1 MTVLT
6 ESGETQFLDAVDSAL
21 TGFFARGRAGTAGLP
36 ATVGDLWDA
45 LASSAS
51 GGKRI
56 RPRLLLSVVEGYT
69 GDRYAR
75 DPAGDVPTAARWSPE
90 DPSVVTAA
98 ALELLHTALVTHDD
112 VIDHDFV
119 RRGKPNVAGIY
130 RHRAADEGFD
140 DDAAAQRGQAAA
152 IIAGDVALAAAYRL
166 VASSGSPGTPA
177 LLDLMDAAVHSAA
190 AGELLDVEHSG
201 HLRIPAAEV
210 VLQTA
215 LLKTAIYSFDV
226 PLQAGAVLAGAPI
239 ADRDLLCRVGQD
251 IGTAYQ
257 LVDDL
262 LGVFGVES
270 ATGKTIT
277 GDLTALKHTLLLSH
291 ASRQPDWPAVS
302 PLLLSP
308 DGLADVAALRAHLD
322 GSGSRAY
329 VEAVARDYAERARAA
344 LTGSALPAALRAD
357 LEVLIDAAVDRVR

>member
-6 ESGETQFLDAVDSAL
+6 ASGETQFLDAVDAAL
-21 TGFFARGRAGTAGLP
+21 TGFFARGRAGADGLP
-36 ATVGDLWDA
+36 PTVGDLWDA
-45 LASSAS
+45 LASSAA

-56 RPRLLLSVVEGYT
+56 RPRLLLSVVDGY
-69 GDRYAR
+69 
-75 DPAGDVPTAARWSPE
+75 AGRGLDDAGPRWSPE
-90 DPSVVTAA
+90 DPAVVTAA

-112 VIDHDFV
+112 VIDQDFV

-130 RHRAADEGFD
+130 RLRAADAGFD
-140 DDAAAQRGQAAA
+140 DTVATQRGQAAA

-166 VASSGSPGTPA
+166 VASTGAPGTPA
-177 LLDLMDAAVHSAA
+177 LLDLMDAAVHAAA

-201 HLRIPAAEV
+201 HLRIPAADV

-215 LLKTAIYSFDV
+215 LLKTAVYSFDV
-226 PLQAGAVLAGAPI
+226 PLQAGAVLAGAPA
-239 ADRDLLCRVGQD
+239 ADRDLLCRIGQE

-270 ATGKTIT
+270 ATGKTTT
-277 GDLTALKHTLLLSH
+277 GDLTAVKHTLLLSH
-291 ASRQPDWPAVS
+291 ASRQPDWPTVA
-302 PLLLSP
+302 PLLIGP
-308 DGLADVAALRAHLD
+308 GGPRDVAALRGYLE

-329 VEAVARDYAERARAA
+329 VETMVREHAERARTAV
-344 LTGSALPAALRAD
+344 TGSALPGALRED
-357 LEVLIDAAVDRVR
+357 LVVLIDAAVDRVR

>member
-6 ESGETQFLDAVDSAL
+6 ESSETQFLDAVDVVL
-21 TGFFARGRAGTAGLP
+21 TGFFARGRAGTSGLP
-36 ATVGDLWDA
+36 ATVGQLWDA
-45 LASSAS
+45 LASSAT

-56 RPRLLLSVVEGYT
+56 RPRLLLSVVDGY
-69 GDRYAR
+69 GGG
-75 DPAGDVPTAARWSPE
+75 PAGTSDGAGWSPE
-90 DPSVVTAA
+90 DPAVVTAA

-130 RHRAADEGFD
+130 RRRAAADGF
-140 DDAAAQRGQAAA
+140 DAAAANERGQAAA

-166 VASSGSPGTPA
+166 VASTRARQLPV

-190 AGELLDVEHSG
+190 AGELLDVEYSG
-201 HLRIPAAEV
+201 HLRVPSAEV

-226 PLQAGAVLAGAPI
+226 PLQAGAVLAGAP
-239 ADRDLLCRVGQD
+239 AEERQLLCRVGQD

-262 LGVFGVES
+262 LGVFGHES
-270 ATGKTIT
+270 ATGKTTT
-277 GDLTALKHTLLLSH
+277 GDLTAIKHTLLLSH
-291 ASRQPDWPAVS
+291 AVRQPGWPSVA
-302 PLLLSP
+302 PLLTGAGSRT
-308 DGLADVAALRAHLD
+308 DVETLRDFLVA
-322 GSGSRAY
+322 SGARAY
-329 VEAVARDYAERARAA
+329 VQTMAREYAERARDAVA
-344 LTGSALPAALRAD
+344 GSSLPVALRAD
-357 LEVLIDAAVDRVR
+357 LGVLIDAAVDRVR